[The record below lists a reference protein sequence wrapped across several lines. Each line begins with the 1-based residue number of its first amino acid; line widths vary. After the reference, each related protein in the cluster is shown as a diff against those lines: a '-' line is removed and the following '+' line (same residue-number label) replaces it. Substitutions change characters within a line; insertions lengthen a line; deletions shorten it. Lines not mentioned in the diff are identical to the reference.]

1 MSRQLNLLKYI
12 YNYQLNQ
19 AGKSPTL
26 KEIANFC
33 GLSHRSGGNRRVVK
47 LAEAGWLKRPLR
59 QHRKLI
65 ITDSG
70 LDLINGA
77 MPPIPAA
84 VRLLHLRA
92 EESGD
97 ERVST
102 ALLAAAAEIQVR
114 AAA

>member
-26 KEIANFC
+26 KEVSVFC
-33 GLSHRSGGNRRVVK
+33 GLSHRSGGNRRITELVDG
-47 LAEAGWLKRPLR
+47 GWLKRPLR

-65 ITDSG
+65 ITDAG

-102 ALLAAAAEIQVR
+102 ALLAAATEIQVR
-114 AAA
+114 AVA